1 MFLLMNTGREENMR
15 MQCSQRGIDLIK
27 SFEGFSLTAYHGK
40 CDRAGL
46 YTIGWGHARG
56 VRPGDKITLEQAEKL
71 LREDIRDAE
80 NVVNLDYVSGRD
92 KPIVTQNEFDA
103 LVSFVFN
110 VKREAYLDS
119 TLRRKLKAGDKMG
132 AAGEFKRWIYADHK
146 IAPGLI
152 TRRAAERKMFLQG
165 GAVDIAALLLGMMLA
180 GSAVLVA
187 MIFVM

>member
-1 MFLLMNTGREENMR
+1 MK
-15 MQCSQRGIDLIK
+15 CSKKGIDLIK

-71 LREDIRDAE
+71 LRDDIKDAE

-92 KPIVTQNEFDA
+92 KPLVTQNQFDA
-103 LVSFVFN
+103 LCSFVFN
-110 VKREAYLDS
+110 VGSNRYLDS
-119 TLRRKLKAGDKMG
+119 TLRRKIKQGDIMG
-132 AAGEFKRWIYADHK
+132 AAGEFKHWIYSDHK

-152 TRRAAERKMFLQG
+152 PRRDAERRLFLQS
-165 GAVDIAALLLGMMLA
+165 GAADIAALMLGVMLA
-180 GSAVLVA
+180 GSAALVA
-187 MIFVM
+187 MIFMM

>member
-1 MFLLMNTGREENMR
+1 MR
-15 MQCSQRGIDLIK
+15 MQCSKKGIDLIK

-40 CDRAGL
+40 CDKAGL

-56 VRPGDKITLEQAEKL
+56 VRPGDKITLEQAKKL
-71 LREDIRDAE
+71 LRDDIRDAE

-92 KPIVTQNEFDA
+92 KPLVNQNEFDA

-132 AAGEFKRWIYADHK
+132 AAGEFKRWIYSDHK

-152 TRRAAERKMFLQG
+152 PRRDAERRLFLQS
-165 GAVDIAALLLGMMLA
+165 GAADIAALMVGAMLA
-180 GSAVLVA
+180 GCAALVA
-187 MIFVM
+187 MIFMM

>member
-1 MFLLMNTGREENMR
+1 MILSMAPGGNMR
-15 MQCSQRGIDLIK
+15 MQCSKKGIDLIK

-40 CDRAGL
+40 CDKAGL

-71 LREDIRDAE
+71 LRDDIRDAE

-110 VKREAYLDS
+110 VKRESYLGS

-132 AAGEFKRWIYADHK
+132 AAGEFKRWIYSDHK

-152 TRRAAERKMFLQG
+152 PRRDAERRLFLQS
-165 GAVDIAALLLGMMLA
+165 GAADIAALLLVWMMA
-180 GSAVLVA
+180 WCAVLVA
-187 MIFVM
+187 MLFIR

>member
-1 MFLLMNTGREENMR
+1 MRLSTAPGENMR
-15 MQCSQRGIDLIK
+15 MQCSKKGIDLIK

-40 CDRAGL
+40 CDKAGL

-56 VRPGDKITLEQAEKL
+56 VRPGDKITLERAEKL
-71 LREDIRDAE
+71 LRDDIRDAE

-92 KPIVTQNEFDA
+92 KPLVTQNQFDA

-146 IAPGLI
+146 IAPGLV
-152 TRRAAERKMFLQG
+152 TRRNAERKMFLQG
-165 GAVDIAALLLGMMLA
+165 GYIVTAMTAIMLCVCVIIAFILLCLA
-180 GSAVLVA
+180 
-187 MIFVM
+187 